1 MSRRRGAQV
10 DGDLEAD
17 LAVTE
22 LNATG
27 ASLLGLLHDGPATGW
42 DLLEQARRG
51 LARFWNMTSSH
62 VYRELKTLETRG
74 LVRAGAPGPRD
85 RRPFSITPSG
95 RGAFATWIRQEPAQE
110 QMRIPLLVTLWFA
123 KHLDEETLEHFLDDH
138 RAEHEQ
144 RLAEYRGF
152 MDTVADSDI
161 ADPHLGSVVEFG
173 IAYEEAFLG
182 WLART
187 ATRSGRA
194 ARR

>member
-1 MSRRRGAQV
+1 V

-85 RRPFSITPSG
+85 RRPFSITPAG
-95 RGAFATWIRQEPAQE
+95 RSAFAHWIRQEPAHE

-123 KHLDEETLEHFLDDH
+123 KHLDDDTLTDFLDGH
-138 RAEHEQ
+138 RAEHEH
-144 RLAEYRGF
+144 RLTEYRGF
-152 MDTVADSDI
+152 LDAVADSDT
-161 ADPHLGSVVEFG
+161 ADPHVGAVVEFG

-182 WLART
+182 WLAHI

>member
-1 MSRRRGAQV
+1 M
-10 DGDLEAD
+10 DGDLEVD
-17 LAVTE
+17 LGVTE

-27 ASLLGLLHDGPATGW
+27 ASLLGLLHEGPATGW

-85 RRPFSITPSG
+85 RRPFSITRSG
-95 RGAFATWIRQEPAQE
+95 RSAFAHWIRQEPAHE

-123 KHLDEETLEHFLDDH
+123 KHLDDATLAGFLDDH
-138 RAEHEQ
+138 RTEHEH

-152 MDTVADSDI
+152 IDAVAASDT
-161 ADPHLGSVVEFG
+161 ADPHVGAVVEFG

-182 WLART
+182 WLAHIASRT
-187 ATRSGRA
+187 DHA

>member
-1 MSRRRGAQV
+1 V
-10 DGDLEAD
+10 DGELEVDLG
-17 LAVTE
+17 VTE

-27 ASLLGLLHDGPATGW
+27 ASLLGLLHEGPATGW

-85 RRPFSITPSG
+85 RRPFSITRSG
-95 RGAFATWIRQEPAQE
+95 RTAFAHWIRQEPAHE

-123 KHLDEETLEHFLDDH
+123 KHLDDETLAGFLDVH
-138 RAEHEQ
+138 RAEHEH
-144 RLAEYRGF
+144 RLAEYGGF
-152 MDTVADSDI
+152 IDAVAASDT
-161 ADPHLGSVVEFG
+161 ADPHVGAVVEFG

-182 WLART
+182 WLAHI
-187 ATRSGRA
+187 ATRADHVTRADHTGRS
-194 ARR
+194 